1 MAITSE
7 QKAQLENMKGF
18 SELKAKYEKQ
28 MAGAGYKMSGRGF
41 WEDIAKAIVSTAGSV
56 NDFLKKNKVISKGA
70 PIVGALLGQPVVG
83 SVVAKTA
90 EQYGYGKRGG
100 SGLRANA
107 LTAGTSARKPP
118 KKIKQEISNQMT
130 LSQNGSF
137 QRLPKLVGSGV
148 RGGGKIIDVSPST
161 YNMIST
167 NTKMSI
173 KK

>member
-1 MAITSE
+1 MAITAE
-7 QKAQLENMKGF
+7 QKAQLQNMKGF

-41 WEDIAKAIVSTAGSV
+41 WEDMVKAIVSTAGSV

-100 SGLRANA
+100 SLRANA

-130 LSQNGSF
+130 LSQNGTF

-148 RGGGKIIDVSPST
+148 GSGGKIIDVSPST